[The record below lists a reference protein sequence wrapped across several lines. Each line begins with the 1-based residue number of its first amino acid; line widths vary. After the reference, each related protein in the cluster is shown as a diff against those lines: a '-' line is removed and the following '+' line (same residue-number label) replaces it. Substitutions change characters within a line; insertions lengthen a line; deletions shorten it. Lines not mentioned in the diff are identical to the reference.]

1 MNQKNF
7 KLLLEMDIR
16 NIETQMVFQC
26 SPVIAGLKASNLL
39 IIKHDDVC
47 YVKKIIGLT
56 NLSYCMLFKTEQKTT
71 ILLYDKSILK
81 TYLSQERVIRLLKDT
96 GYENCGLDMIIPV
109 FKIHYETYTTGG
121 QEFPHEMG
129 LLLGYPIEDVE
140 GFIKNKGKNS
150 LYTGYWKVYEA
161 LPEKIHLFSAFESA
175 RETFIQMLKNGANMV
190 EVINQYHSHLEA
202 VAV

>member
-7 KLLLEMDIR
+7 KLLLEMDLR
-16 NIETQMVFQC
+16 NIETQMVLQC

-39 IIKHDDVC
+39 IIKNDDVY
-47 YVKKIIGLT
+47 YVKKIIGAT
-56 NLSYCMLFKTEQKTT
+56 NLSYCMLFNTEQKTML
-71 ILLYDKSILK
+71 LLYDKSLLN
-81 TYLSQERVIRLLKDT
+81 TYLSQEKVIIFLKDK
-96 GYENCGLDMIIPV
+96 GYENGGLNKILPV
-109 FKIHYETYTTGG
+109 FKIHYEAYKTGG

-161 LPEKIHLFSAFESA
+161 LPEKIHLFSVFESA
-175 RETFIQMLKNGANMV
+175 RETFIQMLINGANIV
-190 EVINQYHSHLEA
+190 EVINQYHSHLQA
-202 VAV
+202 VAL